1 MSTPFVPVHTIS
13 ALFAHT
19 PKGQQLKKFF
29 TAAFAIVAVTAGLM
43 FAASPAQAVTAY
55 AHLTNVHSG
64 KCVDNPNYATG
75 NNVVMDQ
82 WTCVSQTNENWRF
95 ERGSSNNLLIRNQAS
110 GKCLTVLGGSTA
122 SGARVVQYTCT
133 TVNKNGQWST
143 TDTLAGGYS
152 IMNANSGLCIAIES
166 ASSANGARLIQRA
179 CNHAAS
185 ASDQRFNYPYNP
197 YSA

>member
-1 MSTPFVPVHTIS
+1 MKRMLTGAALAAAADAPS
-13 ALFAHT
+13 AM
-19 PKGQQLKKFF
+19 KRFF
-29 TAAFAIVAVTAGLM
+29 TAALAIVAVTTGLM

-64 KCVDNPNYATG
+64 KCIDDPHYAVN

-82 WTCVSQTNENWRF
+82 WTCVAQSNENWRF
-95 ERGSSNNLLIRNQAS
+95 ERGTTNDLLIRNQSS
-110 GKCLTVLGGSTA
+110 GKCLTVLSGSHS
-122 SGARVVQYTCT
+122 SGAFIVQYTCT

-143 TDTLAGGYS
+143 TNTLAGGYS
-152 IMNANSGLCIAIES
+152 IMNSNSGLCMAVEG

-179 CNHAAS
+179 CNYAAS
-185 ASDQRFNYPYNP
+185 ASDQRFHYPYNP